1 MNTMI
6 SNTEQATR
14 KLLLWVFNTYTAYN
28 AMREFVA
35 SQDKIDVG
43 RIDSNSVE
51 KFFFE
56 MFPNGTPDMDA
67 DDMVHVDWDVVA
79 EHLLEEAEAMDKH
92 HADRCYDDMK
102 RLLEKAGFE
111 PEHMTSRND
120 LCESLGVFI
129 GAKAEEQNLCM
140 IYMPNAIKVRQE
152 EQFDTFCVVP
162 HYFHSNRE
170 NIFDTAE
177 EVLEFIQSRS

>member
-1 MNTMI
+1 MNNMI

-14 KLLLWVFNTYTAYN
+14 KLTLWVFNTQGTYN

-35 SQDKIDVG
+35 SQDKFEADNVK
-43 RIDSNSVE
+43 E
-51 KFFFE
+51 FFCE
-56 MFPNGTPDMDA
+56 MFPDGTPDMDA
-67 DDMVHVDWDVVA
+67 AEMANVDWDSVA
-79 EHLLEEAEAMDKH
+79 DDLWEEAEAMNKD

-102 RLLEKAGFE
+102 RLLDKAGFE
-111 PEHMTSRND
+111 PEHMTGGND
-120 LCESLGVFI
+120 LCESLGVFM
-129 GAKAEEQNLCM
+129 GSSEKDLCM

-152 EQFDTFCVVP
+152 EEFDTFCVVP
-162 HYFHSNRE
+162 NYFHTNRE

>member
-120 LCESLGVFI
+120 LCESLGVFM
-129 GAKAEEQNLCM
+129 GASEKDLCM

-152 EQFDTFCVVP
+152 EEFDTFCVVP
-162 HYFHSNRE
+162 NYFHTNRE

-177 EVLEFIQSRS
+177 EVLEFIQSLS